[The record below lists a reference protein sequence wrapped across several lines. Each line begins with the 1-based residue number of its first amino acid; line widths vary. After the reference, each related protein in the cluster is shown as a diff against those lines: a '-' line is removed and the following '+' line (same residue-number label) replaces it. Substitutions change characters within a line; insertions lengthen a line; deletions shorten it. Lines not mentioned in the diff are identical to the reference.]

1 MYVLVHS
8 LHLGTNLQKYQTL
21 ISPSH
26 APPMPWN
33 VFMCHTYVQVS
44 LQADLYV
51 SIYGIAMVVI
61 VKLHLQALSP
71 PSSNLFILLV
81 LFFSFLPPIR
91 ENGQI
96 EDWIVC
102 EYKLT

>member
-1 MYVLVHS
+1 MYVFVHS

-71 PSSNLFILLV
+71 PSSNCLYFS
-81 LFFSFLPPIR
+81 FSFLPLIR
-91 ENGQI
+91 ENGLI